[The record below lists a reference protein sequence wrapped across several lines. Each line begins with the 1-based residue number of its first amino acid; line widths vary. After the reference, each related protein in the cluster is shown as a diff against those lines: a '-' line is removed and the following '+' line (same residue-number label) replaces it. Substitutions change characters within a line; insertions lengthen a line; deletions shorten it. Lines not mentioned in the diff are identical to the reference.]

1 MFQLGV
7 KNAVPKTILQ
17 LMNVEGLTR
26 ENVASHLQK
35 YRILLKRHA
44 QLPPNAPLVPD
55 NLRKLE
61 IVQQAVQQSMQQ
73 SMAASAALGAG
84 AAPAL
89 LNVSIGGGHTIN
101 YQVRRQAKRCGGS
114 AECG

>member
-1 MFQLGV
+1 MLHAPHPCARQNTDARRSSRLSACFRTPLQAPKKPRINWSQELHTRFLNAMFQLGL

-44 QLPPNAPLVPD
+44 QLPANAPLNPE

-61 IVQQAVQQSMQQ
+61 VVQQV
-73 SMAASAALGAG
+73 G
-84 AAPAL
+84 
-89 LNVSIGGGHTIN
+89 
-101 YQVRRQAKRCGGS
+101 
-114 AECG
+114 